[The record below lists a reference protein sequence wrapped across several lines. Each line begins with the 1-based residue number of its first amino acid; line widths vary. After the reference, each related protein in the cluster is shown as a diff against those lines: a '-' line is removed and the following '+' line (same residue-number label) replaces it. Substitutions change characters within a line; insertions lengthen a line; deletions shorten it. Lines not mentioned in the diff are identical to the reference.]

1 MRNFAIILVVLL
13 LGLQFKLWNGD
24 GGILEVLSLKDR
36 IAHQKKKNVDLTE
49 RNEALGAEVK
59 DLKVGLSAIE
69 ERARVELGMI
79 RKDETFYQVVD
90 PDD

>member
-1 MRNFAIILVVLL
+1 MRNFAIVLVVLL
-13 LGLQFKLWNGD
+13 IGLQFKLWRGD

-36 IAHQKKKNVDLTE
+36 IEHQKKKNVDLAE

-59 DLKVGLSAIE
+59 DLQVGLSAIE